1 MTDPIVV
8 VGASLAGAKA
18 VESMRESGYDGP
30 LVMLG
35 AEAHPPYERPP
46 LSKGHLLGTSE
57 LESAFVKDAGWYDE
71 QGIDLRT
78 GAEVTALDTGAH
90 RVVLADG
97 SQSYSR
103 LLLATGCSPRRMP
116 LAEEHGA
123 PITYLRTMEDSVRIK
138 AALRPG
144 ARIVVIG
151 GGWIGLEVAAAAR
164 EDGAEAT
171 VVESLEL
178 PLLRVLGAEV
188 AEIFAG
194 LHRDHGVDLRFSAE
208 VTAVE
213 RDGDRAVVRLADGAA
228 IEADLVVVGVGVAPN
243 TALAE
248 SAGLPTDNGILVD
261 EYLRT
266 SDRDVYAAG
275 DVASVAHPVLGQ
287 RVRVEH
293 WDNAI
298 GQGTVAGQNLA
309 GREVPYERLPYFFTD
324 QYDLGMEYVGYV
336 PRSGYDSV
344 VLRGDTTETRVF
356 TAFWLRDG
364 TVLAGMQAND
374 WDATEHIRQLVGR
387 HVDQAK
393 LQDPGV
399 SLADLAGS
407 LR

>member
-18 VESMRESGYDGP
+18 VEALRDSGYDGS
-30 LVMLG
+30 LVLLG
-35 AEAHPPYERPP
+35 AEPHPPYERPP
-46 LSKGHLLGTSE
+46 LSKGHLLGTAE
-57 LESAFVKDAGWYDE
+57 LESAFVNDAGWYDE
-71 QGIDLRT
+71 HEVELMT
-78 GAEVTALDTGAH
+78 GTEVTELDTRGH
-90 RVVLADG
+90 RVLVGATP
-97 SQSYSR
+97 QSYSK

-116 LAEEHGA
+116 LAEQHGA
-123 PITYLRTMEDSVRIK
+123 PVTYLRTMEDSARIK

-144 ARIVVIG
+144 SRVVVIG

-164 EDGAEAT
+164 TVGADAA
-171 VVESLEL
+171 VVESLDL
-178 PLLRVLGAEV
+178 PLLRVLGGEV

-194 LHRDHGVDLRFSAE
+194 LHREHGVDLRLSAE

-213 RDGDRAVVRLADGAA
+213 RTRDRAVVRLADGAA

-248 SAGLPTDNGILVD
+248 SAGLDTDNGILVD
-261 EYLRT
+261 EHLRT
-266 SDRDVYAAG
+266 SDPDVYAAG
-275 DVASVAHPVLGQ
+275 DVASVQHPVLGQ

-309 GREVPYERLPYFFTD
+309 GREVAYERLPYFFTD

-344 VLRGDTTETRVF
+344 VLRGDTTESRVF
-356 TAFWLRDG
+356 TAFWLREG

-374 WDATEHIRQLVGR
+374 WDATEQIRQLVGR
-387 HVDQAK
+387 HVDPAK

>member
-18 VESMRESGYDGP
+18 VEALRDSGYDGP
-30 LVMLG
+30 LVLLG
-35 AEAHPPYERPP
+35 EEPHLPYERPP
-46 LSKGHLLGTSE
+46 LSKGHLLGTAE

-71 QGIDLRT
+71 QQVDLRM
-78 GAEVTALDTGAH
+78 GAAVTELDTGAH
-90 RVVLADG
+90 RVMVGAAP
-97 SQSYSR
+97 QPYSR

-116 LAEEHGA
+116 LAEQHGA
-123 PITYLRTMEDSVRIK
+123 PVTYLRTMEDSVRIK

-144 ARIVVIG
+144 FRIVVIG

-164 EDGAEAT
+164 TLGADAT
-171 VVESLEL
+171 VVESLAL
-178 PLLRVLGAEV
+178 PLLRVLGPEV

-194 LHRDHGVDLRFSAE
+194 LHRDHGVDLRLSGE

-213 RDGDRAVVRLADGAA
+213 RAGDRAVVRLADGAA

-243 TALAE
+243 TRLAE
-248 SAGLPTDNGILVD
+248 SAGLGTDNGILVD
-261 EYLRT
+261 EFLRT
-266 SDRDVYAAG
+266 SDPDVYAAG
-275 DVASVAHPVLGQ
+275 DVASVQHPVLGE

-298 GQGTVAGQNLA
+298 GQGTVAGRNLA
-309 GREVPYERLPYFFTD
+309 GGEVAYDRLPYFFTD

-336 PRSGYDSV
+336 SRSGYDSV
-344 VLRGDTTETRVF
+344 VLRGDTTGSLVF
-356 TAFWLRDG
+356 TAFWLREG

-374 WDATEHIRQLVGR
+374 WDATDQIRRLVGR
-387 HVDQAK
+387 HVDPAK

-399 SLADLAGS
+399 SLTDLAGS
-407 LR
+407 LH

>member
-18 VESMRESGYDGP
+18 VEALRESGYDGS
-30 LVMLG
+30 LVLLG
-35 AEAHPPYERPP
+35 AEPHPPYERPP
-46 LSKGHLLGTSE
+46 LSKGHLLGTAE
-57 LESAFVKDAGWYDE
+57 LESAFVNDAGWYDE
-71 QGIDLRT
+71 HQVELRT
-78 GAEVTALDTGAH
+78 GTEVTALDARGH
-90 RVVLADG
+90 RVLVGATA
-97 SQSYSR
+97 QSYSK

-116 LAEEHGA
+116 LAEQHGA
-123 PITYLRTMEDSVRIK
+123 PVTYLRTMEDSARIK

-144 ARIVVIG
+144 SRVVVIG

-164 EDGAEAT
+164 TVGADAV

-178 PLLRVLGAEV
+178 PLLRVLGGEV

-194 LHRDHGVDLRFSAE
+194 LHREHGVDLRLSAE

-213 RDGDRAVVRLADGAA
+213 RMHDRAVVRLADGAA

-248 SAGLPTDNGILVD
+248 SAGLDTDNGILVD
-261 EYLRT
+261 EHLRA
-266 SDRDVYAAG
+266 SNPDVYAAG
-275 DVASVAHPVLGQ
+275 DVASVQHPVLGQ

-309 GREVPYERLPYFFTD
+309 GREVAYERLPYFFTD

-344 VLRGDTTETRVF
+344 VLRGDTTESRVF
-356 TAFWLRDG
+356 TAFWLQEG

-374 WDATEHIRQLVGR
+374 WDATEQIRQLVGR
-387 HVDQAK
+387 RVDPAK

>member
-18 VESMRESGYDGP
+18 VEAMRESGYDGP

-35 AEAHPPYERPP
+35 AEPHAPYERPP
-46 LSKGHLLGTSE
+46 LSKGHLLGSSD
-57 LESAFVKDAGWYDE
+57 LDSAFVKDDGWYAE

-78 GAEVTALDTGAH
+78 GAEVTEIDIGGH
-90 RVVLADG
+90 RVLVGGAG
-97 SQSYSR
+97 QPYTK
-103 LLLATGCSPRRMP
+103 LLLSTGCSPRRMP
-116 LAEEHGA
+116 LAEEHDA
-123 PITYLRTMEDSVRIK
+123 PVTYLRTMEDSTRIK

-144 ARIVVIG
+144 SRIVVIG

-164 EDGAEAT
+164 TVGAEAT

-178 PLLRVLGAEV
+178 PLLRVLGTEV

-194 LHRDHGVDLRFSAE
+194 LHRDHGVDLRLSAE
-208 VTAVE
+208 VRAVE
-213 RDGDRAVVRLADGAA
+213 RAGDRAVVRLGNGAA

-248 SAGLPTDNGILVD
+248 SAGLDTDNGILVD
-261 EYLRT
+261 EHLRT
-266 SDRDVYAAG
+266 SDPDVYAAG
-275 DVASVAHPVLGQ
+275 DVASVQHPVLAQ

-344 VLRGDTTETRVF
+344 VLRGDTTDSRVF
-356 TAFWLRDG
+356 TAFWLREG